1 MFDEAINR
9 KHIVMGGVTI
19 CASLFFAHVHRQM
32 DLATGTGSFE
42 KAPWSEGGRP
52 FLKGEEKT
60 IDGQQIHDICFLE
73 AWPKGGRYSSL
84 NQGDTLTAA
93 DYVSCQGRMIEER
106 PQRLCQSGAK
116 ARYLRY
122 LSGYFTWFKEDLA
135 RAKGEKVNRYSYR
148 LESDM
153 EITQGTADAEPD
165 SRIVDQLKTFV
176 RLGLLSAKTDLA
188 QVIDVSL
195 IAERSQRKSPA
206 PEYQKICK

>member
-1 MFDEAINR
+1 MAMFDEATNR

-135 RAKGEKVNRYSYR
+135 RAKGEKVNRCRTR
-148 LESDM
+148 LAHCRPTENLRPARAVVREDRSRASHGRVAHCR
-153 EITQGTADAEPD
+153 ELAAEKPCPGEPKD
-165 SRIVDQLKTFV
+165 LQMSRTVGALTISQL
-176 RLGLLSAKTDLA
+176 
-188 QVIDVSL
+188 
-195 IAERSQRKSPA
+195 
-206 PEYQKICK
+206 